1 MTEMVLQVNRLGS
14 PWCGFLA
21 SQALKGQSET
31 PYEKFQ
37 QSSLNKKLI
46 WSIAIHP
53 TLMRI
58 IRPSLMQMNQFYYD
72 YLWLKMGIIIETKI
86 MFPPLY

>member
-1 MTEMVLQVNRLGS
+1 MTEMVLQVNRLDS

-21 SQALKGQSET
+21 SQALKGQYET
-31 PYEKFQ
+31 PYEKFK

-46 WSIAIHP
+46 YSIAIHP

-58 IRPSLMQMNQFYYD
+58 IRPSLMQTNQFYYD